1 MHALSKVYL
10 INIYME
16 TRKLCPK
23 CQQRPVAINYRRGEV
38 IHYRSVCDV
47 CNRAK
52 NKLRFKAPSWL
63 RAGYEKKP
71 QCERCGFRAKIPE
84 QLIVFYAD
92 GNLKNNAWVNLKT
105 ICLNCQQEIFKSKL
119 GWRPE
124 PLVPD
129 F

>member
-1 MHALSKVYL
+1 MDS
-10 INIYME
+10 
-16 TRKLCPK
+16 RKLCPR
-23 CQQRPVAINYRRGEV
+23 CQQRPVAINYRRGDV
-38 IHYRSVCDV
+38 VHYRSICDV

-52 NKLRFKAPSWL
+52 SKLRFRPPSWL
-63 RAGYEKKP
+63 KTGYEKKP

-119 GWRPE
+119 SWKPE